1 MRQEFTKISKNK
13 DLQSVIT
20 LLEPPLLS
28 SGEYDF
34 DCFGHDLFQQ
44 RREGGDDDDPYGD
57 TYSVLSSDQTSRSGQ
72 ERTRLY
78 AARCHKKKLTIFKK
92 SKNANEIPLLL
103 HCGTVLFARGVEY
116 KNQWLTMSARAAFS
130 GKKRK
135 MMVTCRDGGGGGG
148 GGGGSGSGS
157 GSDGGAVFRA
167 YPAEGIFSA
176 SPHVTERDRVL
187 MERLEAWGRH
197 LILSSMCGVLND
209 DWIPYP
215 PSLSSIMIAA
225 SNTAASPKQRE
236 PFDLLCKVEGLT
248 IKNPHLHSK
257 AGKKYLS

>member
-135 MMVTCRDGGGGGG
+135 MMVTCRDGGGG
-148 GGGGSGSGS
+148 SGSGS